1 MEVLPD
7 DGLAAYVGWT
17 GNSLLVSG
25 LAASACA
32 VLALPVAFV
41 MSGGRA
47 RGASRR
53 TRRGALAVGTLA
65 QAGYALPGVIVAL
78 AIVAM
83 STRYADPLY
92 GTLPLLIFA
101 YVVRFLPQAMGA
113 CRTSLLQTNPKT
125 EEAARGLGH
134 AALPVLGRITLPQ
147 MLPGLSAG
155 GLLVFLTVMKELP
168 ATLLLSPIG
177 FDTLATQIWSS
188 TNEALFAGA
197 AVPAMLLVLISA
209 VPTVF
214 LVWRER
220 DLS

>member
-1 MEVLPD
+1 
-7 DGLAAYVGWT
+7 
-17 GNSLLVSG
+17 
-25 LAASACA
+25 
-32 VLALPVAFV
+32 
-41 MSGGRA
+41 
-47 RGASRR
+47 
-53 TRRGALAVGTLA
+53 
-65 QAGYALPGVIVAL
+65 
-78 AIVAM
+78 
-83 STRYADPLY
+83 
-92 GTLPLLIFA
+92 
-101 YVVRFLPQAMGA
+101 MGA

-134 AALPVLGRITLPQ
+134 SKLPVLGRITLPQ

-177 FDTLATQIWSS
+177 FNTLATQIWSS
-188 TNEALFAGA
+188 TNEALFARA

-220 DLS
+220 ELS